1 VKTRRLGRDGPQASK
16 IGLGAVAMSDLY
28 GHARDDAESLATL
41 HAAMDAGI
49 TLIDTGDF
57 YGSGHNEML
66 IGTAIGQ
73 RRRDELTISVK
84 FGSRRDPAG
93 GWQPVGVD
101 TGAVAVRDRLAYT
114 LQRLRTDYVDIYRP
128 TRLNPD
134 IPIEETVG
142 AIAELVQA
150 GYVRAIGLSEVGAQ
164 TLRRAAAVHPISD
177 LQIEYSLLSRGIE
190 DEILPVARELGI
202 GITAYGVLS
211 RGLLSGQWRNR
222 PTVQGDFRAAVPRF
236 QGENLEKNL
245 ALVDA
250 LTRVA
255 EGIGATTAQVAVA
268 WVASRGDDVV
278 PLIGP
283 RQRQQLTELLGA
295 ADLVLSEQDLTAI
308 EEAIPLGAASGDRYP
323 AQQMSGLDSE
333 H

>member
-1 VKTRRLGRDGPQASK
+1 MNTRKLGHSGPQVSK

-41 HAAMDAGI
+41 HAGI

-66 IGTAIGQ
+66 IGTVIGQ

-84 FGSRRDPAG
+84 FGSRRDPSG

-101 TGAVAVRDRLAYT
+101 IGAVAVKDRLAYT

-142 AIAELVQA
+142 AVAELVQA
-150 GYVRAIGLSEVGAQ
+150 GFVRFIGLSEVGAE

-190 DEILPVARELGI
+190 DEILPTARELGM

-211 RGLLSGQWRNR
+211 RGLLSGHWRSR
-222 PTVQGDFRAAVPRF
+222 QTTLGDFRAAVPRF
-236 QGENLEKNL
+236 QGENLEQNL

-250 LTRVA
+250 LTKVA
-255 EGIGATTAQVAVA
+255 EGIGASTAQVAVA
-268 WVASRGDDVV
+268 WVASRGDDIV

-295 ADLVLSEQDLTAI
+295 ADLVLTDQNLADIEQAV
-308 EEAIPLGAASGDRYP
+308 PLGAAAGDRYP
-323 AQQMSGLDSE
+323 PQQMSGLDSE
-333 H
+333 R